1 MSGYWD
7 IHNHLLPGL
16 DDGSSCFQ
24 ETLELLQT
32 EYDQGIRNIIFTP
45 HYRAGMF
52 QISEEDRI
60 NVYKQTKELFHS
72 TCEESMPDLQLYM
85 GCELHMHPRKLDLYE
100 KRIFRMPGNRVVLTE
115 FAYEDTYSTIK
126 EIIRPILEKG
136 YRCIIA
142 HAERY
147 SMKDAEIGQLHDMPG
162 VFIQVNAGSL
172 LGREGFR
179 QKLFTRKLLDKGYI
193 DLIASDAH
201 TIKGRPAE
209 LGICGDW
216 IRKKY
221 GEEKNQELLV
231 KNPEKLFLT
240 T

>member
-16 DDGSSCFQ
+16 DDGSSCLQ
-24 ETLELLQT
+24 ETLELLQM

-45 HYRAGMF
+45 HYRTGMF

-60 NVYKQTKELFHS
+60 QVYREVKKHIQSSCQT
-72 TCEESMPDLQLYM
+72 TMPDLQLYF
-85 GCELHMHPRKLDLYE
+85 GCELHMHPRKQELYE
-100 KRIFRMPGNRVVLTE
+100 KRAFRMPGDRVVLTE
-115 FAYEDTYSTIK
+115 FAYQDTCSTIK

-147 SMKDAEIGQLHDMPG
+147 SMKDAEIGKLHDMPG
-162 VFIQVNAGSL
+162 VFIQVNAGSI

-179 QKLFTRKLLDKGYI
+179 QKLFARKLIEKGYV
-193 DLIASDAH
+193 DFIASDAH
-201 TIKGRPAE
+201 TVRERPAE

-221 GEEKNQELLV
+221 GEEKNEELLIR
-231 KNPEKLFLT
+231 NPADLFLST
-240 T
+240 